1 MVLLFKSQL
10 RVDADERNC
19 RATCARM
26 MELVEKDS
34 RFSFD
39 KTFRAH
45 EEFYESYS
53 IQAKLP
59 SPS

>member
-10 RVDADERNC
+10 RADVDERNC

-26 MELVEKDS
+26 MELVD
-34 RFSFD
+34 RIPGFLFD

-45 EEFYESYS
+45 EESEKPLTSH
-53 IQAKLP
+53 
-59 SPS
+59 